1 MKIYEEIRYG
11 SPTVLCPECREP
23 NPVEDEK
30 CFSCGAELEKPAALW
45 ENARDVLI
53 RPMVGMRR
61 IAATFPYIQGIFVF
75 LGLIAIV
82 TFLQAFSILSWGQ
95 NVVNGNLKLSRYQ
108 TNQIINAREGQIPL
122 STTQQDALDKS
133 GKPELVLTDAQKN
146 ELSDKDDQATRLTD
160 TQYIFLRDNP
170 ATEAKLSDKQTSAY
184 NNKGD
189 ILPTIDASFVVPFL
203 LNSLI
208 RVSFTAIFALAV
220 SVTARLFFKQMA
232 KTNFYSLFAVA
243 TFAQLAMVI
252 TIFLLILAI
261 FIPELARLRYDPS
274 TEDQTNP
281 YLLLST
287 YGTLIYQIVLL
298 VIGVRFSTL
307 LNWQRS
313 IVVVLIPALLLV
325 FFLQLPF

>member
-1 MKIYEEIRYG
+1 MKIYEEIRNG

-23 NPVEDEK
+23 NPVADEK
-30 CFSCGAELEKPAALW
+30 CFSCGAELVKPAALW

-61 IAATFPYIQGIFVF
+61 VAATYPYVQGIFLF
-75 LGLIAIV
+75 IGLIAIV
-82 TFLQAFSILSWGQ
+82 TLLQAFSILSWGQ

-108 TNQIINAREGQIPL
+108 TSQIINAREGQIPL
-122 STTQQDALDKS
+122 SSTQQDALSKS
-133 GKPELVLTDAQKN
+133 AKPELLLTEAQKN
-146 ELSDKDDQATRLTD
+146 ELGDKDDLATRLTD
-160 TQYIFLRDNP
+160 AQYVFLRDNP
-170 ATEAKLSDKQTSAY
+170 TAEAKLSDKQVSAY
-184 NNKGD
+184 NTKGD
-189 ILPTIDASFVVPFL
+189 VLPTIDSSFIVPFL
-203 LNSLI
+203 LNTLI
-208 RVSFTAIFALAV
+208 RVAFSAVFALAV

-243 TFAQLAMVI
+243 TFAQLAMLI
-252 TIFLLILAI
+252 TIFLLLLAV
-261 FIPELARLRYDPS
+261 FVPELGRVRYDPS

-287 YGTLIYQIVLL
+287 YGTLIYQVSLL

-313 IVVVLIPALLLV
+313 LVVVLIPALLLV